1 MEKIKYKEMKKIVK
15 GFDDKTIQ
23 VKINGIIMQKFIIE
37 KLKICFHKNKII
49 LKDNDIEK
57 IRIDIEWIANFY
69 TNDKQDIIRFEFD
82 QVGIAELH
90 II

>member
-1 MEKIKYKEMKKIVK
+1 MKKIVK

-23 VKINGIIMQKFIIE
+23 VKTNGIIMQKFIIE
-37 KLKICFHKNKII
+37 NLKIYFHKNKII

-69 TNDKQDIIRFEFD
+69 TNEKQDSIKFEFD
-82 QVGIAELH
+82 QVGTAELH